1 MFRNVTFKQLEVFER
16 IAATGSFTAAARGL
30 HSTQST
36 VSMQMKKLEEA
47 LKTPL
52 FEQVGR
58 RVHLTVTGRTL
69 LGACDALFATVERL
83 ESSLATDHGVIGGTL
98 TFAGVTTTEYFAPLL
113 LAAFQ
118 RHYPEVSISLNISD
132 RENLLRRLRDNRDDL
147 YLLDQPPAD
156 IEVSLVPFIE
166 NPLVMV
172 APPWHPLTRR
182 RHIPIEDLREEKFLL
197 REPSSGT
204 RIALKELLLGQGVTL
219 KVGMELSSNEALK
232 RAVASGMGLSILS
245 KYAVAMEC
253 NRGELAALDV
263 TGFPLVENWY
273 IVHSKDKHIPPAG
286 AAFIQFLLEQGKD
299 VVESS
304 LV

>member
-1 MFRNVTFKQLEVFER
+1 MFKNVTFKQLEVFVR
-16 IAATGSFTAAARGL
+16 IAATGSFTAAARAL

-47 LKTPL
+47 SGMLL

-58 RVHLTVTGRTL
+58 RVHLTVAGRTL
-69 LGACDALFATVERL
+69 LATCEELFAAVERL
-83 ESSLATDHGVIGGTL
+83 ESNLALNQGVIGGTL

-118 RHYPEVSISLNISD
+118 QHYPEVSVSLSILD
-132 RENLLRRLRDNRDDL
+132 RENLLRRLRDNLDDL
-147 YLLDQPPAD
+147 YLLDQPPED
-156 IEVSLVPFIE
+156 IEVSMVPFIE

-197 REPSSGT
+197 REQSSGT
-204 RIALKELLLGQGVTL
+204 RIALKKLLLEQGVTL

-245 KYAVAMEC
+245 KYAVAIEC
-253 NRGELAALDV
+253 NRGELAVLDV

-273 IVHSKDKHIPPAG
+273 IVHSKDKHMPPAG
-286 AAFIQFLLEQGKD
+286 AAFIEFLLEQGRD

-304 LV
+304 LR